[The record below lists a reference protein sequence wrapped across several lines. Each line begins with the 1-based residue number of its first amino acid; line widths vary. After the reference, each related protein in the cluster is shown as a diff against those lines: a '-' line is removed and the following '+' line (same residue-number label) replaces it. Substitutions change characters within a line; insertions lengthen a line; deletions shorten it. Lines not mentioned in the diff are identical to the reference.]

1 MRFVQSVLVL
11 QPRPV
16 VKSVWT
22 FCWSAS
28 HAAFFDEGEADA
40 DADALAFVTA
50 ADIGGDMP
58 AVDED
63 EGVEDGVVGSGAM
76 EDASSLREGVSLGFV
91 QASGR
96 NATAARSLFNRAA
109 SDV

>member
-16 VKSVWT
+16 VKSVCT

-28 HAAFFDEGEADA
+28 HTCFFESPPDADA
-40 DADALAFVTA
+40 DADALAT
-50 ADIGGDMP
+50 ADIGGDIP
-58 AVDED
+58 AVN
-63 EGVEDGVVGSGAM
+63 EGVAGVEEVVVGSGAI
-76 EDASSLREGVSLGFV
+76 DASSTWEGVSLGFV

-96 NATAARSLFNRAA
+96 SATAARSLFNRAA

>member
-40 DADALAFVTA
+40 DADALALVTA

-63 EGVEDGVVGSGAM
+63 EGVEDAVGSGAM
-76 EDASSLREGVSLGFV
+76 DDASSSLREGVSLGFV
-91 QASGR
+91 QACGR
-96 NATAARSLFNRAA
+96 NATAARSLFNRAV

>member
-40 DADALAFVTA
+40 DADALALVTA

-63 EGVEDGVVGSGAM
+63 EGVEDAVGSGAM
-76 EDASSLREGVSLGFV
+76 DASSLLREGVSLGFV

-96 NATAARSLFNRAA
+96 NATAARSLFNRAV

>member
-40 DADALAFVTA
+40 DAEALVT

-63 EGVEDGVVGSGAM
+63 EDVEDAVGSGAM
-76 EDASSLREGVSLGFV
+76 DASSSLREGVSLGFV